1 MAPRIDHAL
10 AESKKRRQINASSQF
25 MRSDKIFG
33 LDQARILMIAI
44 LGDIVSFWVL
54 IAGLVAGALTFS
66 ADAFV
71 TAAESGEAQTAAL
84 IIAFLAGVSE
94 MLGQSVILVI
104 NRVALYRFLA
114 SLAFTGFTYVLTAL
128 TWALSAIAV
137 APLTRLGVLT
147 PSEIAGV
154 FGVVS
159 LSFAPRLF
167 GVFAMAPYFGQALGN
182 LLEASAMMLTIFG
195 LHAGFGLPLH
205 AALFCGCAGWVLSYV
220 TRAYLGHALAKP
232 LGRIRLAVSGSALEL
247 TPQQIIDDL
256 ARRMAGGDR

>member
-1 MAPRIDHAL
+1 MDPFLTDILVLPLRAIDLAL
-10 AESKKRRQINASSQF
+10 
-25 MRSDKIFG
+25 G
-33 LDQARILMIAI
+33 AI
-44 LGDIVSFWVL
+44 SFSTE
-54 IAGLVAGALTFS
+54 AFATVAL
-66 ADAFV
+66 
-71 TAAESGEAQTAAL
+71 SGEAQTAAL

-114 SLAFTGFTYVLTAL
+114 SLALTGFTYVLTAL
-128 TWALSAIAV
+128 AWALSAIAV

-147 PSEIAGV
+147 PNEMAGV

-182 LLEASAMMLTIFG
+182 LLEALAMMLAIFG

-205 AALFCGCAGWVLSYV
+205 AALFCGGAGWVLSYV
-220 TRAYLGHALAKP
+220 TRAYFGHALAKP
-232 LGRIRLAVSGSALEL
+232 LGRIRFAVSGSALEL

-256 ARRMAGGDR
+256 ARRITGETHK